1 MSRLVSPAIGCHLR
15 LVEVQVGNGVET
27 YDATTFD
34 QPLELSLE
42 GQRSLGSELGIL
54 LLIISTGSKQML
66 SIRLND
72 LLSHPEGADD
82 IISIDKQT
90 YKLCVKLPTLD
101 HILCVWFR
109 HGRDFLVSVCILRKA
124 GFLIEEGLYPGTGEV
139 QTISS
144 LTPKPTKTV
153 DLPRLSTITP
163 LAALK
168 KQARIS
174 NAQCSS
180 SSKDAGTAG
189 GNIFDE
195 VLHRLSKTDKKLD
208 PAIDEGSSERA
219 RPEGS
224 TDLSLLNPYN
234 VLAAGREDLMNR
246 PHISSPLRE
255 TSIHEHSKD
264 RVSSK
269 AGTNSEAKPALQPPR
284 RHHGYFTRSFS
295 LAARRPDIDV
305 NGGEPARSSRGHGPN
320 RKPAQTD
327 RPRSPLNKASH
338 SFDSSPTMD
347 FRSLMPHR
355 RSLPFLEAKPRSPKR
370 LKLDASSE
378 SVAPNTSLDASPGT
392 GLPVNRITEMNM
404 LLMQSSNLDELETK
418 SSPIYEQ
425 YEQDAAKYREDGKR
439 AAFYL
444 ELLKNM
450 RIAFWL
456 DKLQKASA
464 SEHEMWVDL

>member
-1 MSRLVSPAIGCHLR
+1 M
-15 LVEVQVGNGVET
+15 
-27 YDATTFD
+27 
-34 QPLELSLE
+34 
-42 GQRSLGSELGIL
+42 
-54 LLIISTGSKQML
+54 
-66 SIRLND
+66 
-72 LLSHPEGADD
+72 
-82 IISIDKQT
+82 
-90 YKLCVKLPTLD
+90 
-101 HILCVWFR
+101 WFR

-163 LAALK
+163 LAALT

-195 VLHRLSKTDKKLD
+195 VLHRLSETDKKLD
-208 PAIDEGSSERA
+208 PAIDESSSERA

-370 LKLDASSE
+370 LKLDASSA
-378 SVAPNTSLDASPGT
+378 SFAPNASLDASPGT

-425 YEQDAAKYREDGKR
+425 YEQDAAKCREDGKR

-444 ELLKNM
+444 ALLKNM